1 MPQIRASEFFSQ
13 LEERGGA
20 YYFAGGPLNG
30 WPGLVGLELVSI
42 TCAIKSL
49 TGLRKIVKRFWDAT
63 WKDPGAPT
71 FFFSR
76 RRCARLL
83 RSTRL
88 GRGLGRGLVS
98 GIRRSRSSGPSGL
111 SRSVH
116 TFVAEC
122 DCES

>member
-71 FFFSR
+71 FFSR
-76 RRCARLL
+76 GVVARVFCDRRG
-83 RSTRL
+83 L